1 MFRVTKGLKWN
12 LSIGEPYYG
21 RPNDTGKRNSQKLM
35 VSGLLQSKRNL
46 LLGTKVI
53 IQFSFYVVS
62 SIFDLYAYCISDL
75 DVLHF
80 YCAVVYLVVRFD
92 WKTKLRPEKSRTLKK
107 YVMFTSQYVP
117 QIFVIR
123 RVSLQK
129 LHKSIEAS
137 LQKFTEA
144 VKHRNYYSKLI

>member
-1 MFRVTKGLKWN
+1 
-12 LSIGEPYYG
+12 
-21 RPNDTGKRNSQKLM
+21 
-35 VSGLLQSKRNL
+35 
-46 LLGTKVI
+46 
-53 IQFSFYVVS
+53 
-62 SIFDLYAYCISDL
+62 
-75 DVLHF
+75 
-80 YCAVVYLVVRFD
+80 
-92 WKTKLRPEKSRTLKK
+92 
-107 YVMFTSQYVP
+107 MFTSQYVP